1 MEEKKISI
9 VKGENSDKLLHEK
22 CKLLKKCKLKKMK
35 CNCILHRLS
44 ELIQDQLICT
54 AGMNPRERLLS

>member
-9 VKGENSDKLLHEK
+9 VKGENLDKLLYEK

-35 CNCILHRLS
+35 CNCIFYRFL
-44 ELIQDQLICT
+44 ELI
-54 AGMNPRERLLS
+54 